1 MPINVEKLWKETQ
14 AERAQLEVYLH
25 RNGETLQSIQRHI
38 PEAPPPISVEP
49 TMPPAP
55 PPLRPSR

>member
-1 MPINVEKLWKETQ
+1 MPNVQEFWEKTQ
-14 AERAQLEVYLH
+14 VERAELEVYPR